1 MPPTPAPLWP
11 GYGDAGERSLIELLN
26 DKIAATQDDDDPTDE
41 QRYARLRRRDREPRM
56 AQARQLRPLRGSAGA
71 RPPHPRHGR
80 RRVMAPGVGDGRTYS
95 VAPSPARRRGL
106 RPGARRRA
114 GVPRSEGAARTAR
127 PARCPG
133 TGSATRARRAPAWA
147 GRSRTPCSGA
157 SSCTPAGSREDE
169 RLSPRFIW
177 MAAKEMRAKKT
188 VVKGAPEW
196 QPTTFLEQG
205 VSDAKS
211 ALAVARTFGAAL
223 EHDLP
228 FHGHLYPG
236 DVDRFYD
243 RAGRQKIDAYY
254 RLDPEGA
261 PIGLTA
267 GLWRRWIHQHGPVLL
282 VVQVDRAFV
291 DGPPVLD
298 AFDARLRRLHARRRD
313 HRLRAGRAS
322 TSAVRGARAGARRA
336 TRSPPRPTW
345 KARCASPTG
354 SSCCPT
360 TAERPP
366 RAARG
371 RARG

>member
-1 MPPTPAPLWP
+1 
-11 GYGDAGERSLIELLN
+11 
-26 DKIAATQDDDDPTDE
+26 
-41 QRYARLRRRDREPRM
+41 
-56 AQARQLRPLRGSAGA
+56 
-71 RPPHPRHGR
+71 
-80 RRVMAPGVGDGRTYS
+80 MAPGVGEGRTYS
-95 VAPSPARRRGL
+95 VAPSPARHEDYVPELADEREILDPKEPPVRLDL
-106 RPGARRRA
+106 RAPWYRVGDQ
-114 GVPRSEGAARTAR
+114 GE
-127 PARCPG
+127 
-133 TGSATRARRAPAWA
+133 TGSCMGWA
-147 GRSRTPCSGA
+147 LADSVLWRQLVNVGRIA
-157 SSCTPAGSREDE
+157 EED

-188 VVKGAPEW
+188 LITGAPEW
-196 QPTTFLEQG
+196 HPTTFLEQG

-223 EHDLP
+223 EQDLP

-298 AFDARLRRLHARRRD
+298 AFDAASADYMHAVAITGYEPGAFYLRCSWGEGWGQ
-313 HRLRAGRAS
+313 AGYAIA
-322 TSAVRGARAGARRA
+322 TEAYLEGAMRESYGVVVLPDE
-336 TRSPPRPTW
+336 S
-345 KARCASPTG
+345 
-354 SSCCPT
+354 
-360 TAERPP
+360 
-366 RAARG
+366 
-371 RARG
+371 